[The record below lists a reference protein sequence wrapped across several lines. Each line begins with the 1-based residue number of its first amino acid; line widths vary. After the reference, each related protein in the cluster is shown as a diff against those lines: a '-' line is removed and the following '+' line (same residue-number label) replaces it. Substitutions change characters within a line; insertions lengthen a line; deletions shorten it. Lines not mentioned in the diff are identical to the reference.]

1 MSLMI
6 AAFAVKLIGQE
17 LTEPLLGQLLK
28 FIIGLIILTIVF
40 YIAGRVV
47 VGEKRA
53 LFSDAFVISLL
64 GTVVDNIVTLFMPPL
79 IGLILSLLIWLL
91 LIKHYYETSW
101 LGALAVAILAVIIY
115 VAIWFI
121 LSLSLAIPFL
131 LIGG

>member
-1 MSLMI
+1 MI